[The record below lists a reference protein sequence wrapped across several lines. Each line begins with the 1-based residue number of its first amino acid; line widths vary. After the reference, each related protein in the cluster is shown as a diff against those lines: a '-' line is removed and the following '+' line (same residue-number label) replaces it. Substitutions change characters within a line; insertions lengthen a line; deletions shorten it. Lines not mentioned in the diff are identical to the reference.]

1 MTIVDCFR
9 YLLWSP
15 ESKAPSRKVC
25 RAESRAVIL
34 ARRKRQR
41 QARKRQRI
49 FAH

>member
-9 YLLWSP
+9 CLLWMP
-15 ESKAPSRKVC
+15 PGKAPSHKVC

-41 QARKRQRI
+41 QARKRQRR
-49 FAH
+49 AA